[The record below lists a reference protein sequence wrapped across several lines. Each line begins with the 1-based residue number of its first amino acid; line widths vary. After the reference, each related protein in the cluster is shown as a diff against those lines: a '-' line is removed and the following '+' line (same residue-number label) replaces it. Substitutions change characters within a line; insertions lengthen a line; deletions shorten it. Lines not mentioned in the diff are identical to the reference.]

1 MVRSDRRT
9 YTNFHIL
16 ETGIPRFYLQCSE
29 KSGSHPCVEKEEI
42 PAELHYGSSDR
53 IGDIVVAPELGWQ
66 FTDVARDTKG
76 AHGYFPQ
83 SPDMQVMFRAIGP
96 DFKRGYISGGFV
108 NVDIY
113 PLLSHLLQIVP
124 EKTDGRFERIK
135 EILR

>member
-1 MVRSDRRT
+1 M
-9 YTNFHIL
+9 
-16 ETGIPRFYLQCSE
+16 
-29 KSGSHPCVEKEEI
+29 EKEEI

-96 DFKRGYISGGFV
+96 DFKTGYTAKGFV

-113 PLLSHLLQIVP
+113 PLLSYLLQIVP
-124 EKTDGRFERIK
+124 EKPTGSLNESGIYYDRQRHAYNQITACTNLFHA
-135 EILR
+135 LVPTVPC

>member
-1 MVRSDRRT
+1 MW
-9 YTNFHIL
+9 
-16 ETGIPRFYLQCSE
+16 
-29 KSGSHPCVEKEEI
+29 KKEEI

-108 NVDIY
+108 NVTNSLLIIRQIRVAVY
-113 PLLSHLLQIVP
+113 STLWYEPYLSKVHAVPLGESRR
-124 EKTDGRFERIK
+124 TT
-135 EILR
+135 